1 MNSTD
6 RHDDEQLA
14 AQLGALFDELLLPMA
29 QQLRARGAAPFPLA
43 PDVSWLSYYVRR
55 RRSFMTPPDFSSA
68 SCADVAELAERLR
81 RHWQGLGR
89 DALAEQAGRFA
100 AVAQVLPAGRVAESE
115 LSPYVYAMF

>member
-1 MNSTD
+1 MNST
-6 RHDDEQLA
+6 EQHNDGQLE
-14 AQLGALFDELLLPMA
+14 AQLGALFDEVLLPMA
-29 QQLRARGAAPFPLA
+29 RQLREAGDAPFPLT

-55 RRSFMTPPDFSSA
+55 RRSFMTPADFTSA

-81 RHWQGLGR
+81 IHWQAQGR
-89 DALAEQAGRFA
+89 DALAGQAERFA